1 MISIGI
7 RGAGVAGLSF
17 AQALLRYLPGVS
29 ISLFDIRARLP
40 HPTRTFCFF
49 NDGAIPLPVRPDYEW
64 QSVILSGSNF
74 KRKLPCKDTPYSL
87 IRGDNFFSNALTELE
102 QSGVNISWGHS
113 SIEIS
118 EGTLIVDSTP
128 HRFDLVIDAA
138 FDPNGSSARLWQ
150 SFAGIWVNSTE
161 PLFDPRTAVLM
172 DLDVIESDSSV
183 SFVYLLPTSP
193 TTALIEH
200 TVFARQPRPE
210 NEHLEGLYE
219 WISRQGYTNFEVQE
233 REYGRIPMGLTR
245 IPSSNDKLHRL
256 GTISGAVRAS
266 TGYAFLN
273 IQKQALELA
282 QALASNLRK
291 GGSLPSAPPPPIPLW
306 MRSADRIFIQAL
318 ARSPRYGQ
326 TIMSELLRAAP
337 EAELIRFLA
346 GSATPLQGLKVIG
359 CAPKIAMLKALY
371 GA

>member
-29 ISLFDIRARLP
+29 ISLFDIRGRTP

-49 NDGAIPLPVRPDYEW
+49 NDGTIPLPVRPDHQWE
-64 QSVILSGSNF
+64 SVTLSGPNF
-74 KRKLPCKDTPYSL
+74 KRKLGCKETPYSL
-87 IRGDNFFSNALTELE
+87 IRGDNIFSQALGELE
-102 QSGVNISWGHS
+102 QAGVNLSWGHTA
-113 SIEIS
+113 IEIA
-118 EGTLIVDSTP
+118 ERTLIVDSTP

-138 FDPNGSSARLWQ
+138 FDPNSSSARLWQ
-150 SFAGIWVNSTE
+150 SFAGVWVSSTD
-161 PLFDPRTAVLM
+161 PLFDPRSAVLM
-172 DLDVIESDSSV
+172 DLDVIKSDSSV
-183 SFVYLLPTSP
+183 RFIYLLPTSP

-210 NEHLEGLYE
+210 NEHLEALHE
-219 WISRQGYTNFEVQE
+219 WVSRQGYTNFEVQE

-245 IPSSNDKLHRL
+245 ISSSSDKLHRL

-273 IQKQALELA
+273 IQRQSHQLALELA
-282 QALASNLRK
+282 SKLRK

-306 MRSADRIFIQAL
+306 MRSADRVFIEAL
-318 ARSPRYGQ
+318 ARSPQYGQ
-326 TIMSELLRAAP
+326 MIMSELLRTAP
-337 EAELIRFLA
+337 EPELIRFLA
-346 GSATPLQGLKVIG
+346 GSASPFQGLKVIS
-359 CAPKIAMLKALY
+359 CAPKMAMLKALY